1 MTHSL
6 SGDKV
11 NFLPFRRPVYGYYGG
26 NLANTPMNTL
36 SKSLRIAATLTM
48 AGVLSLQLASPSS
61 AELRSSPKEIVDEVW
76 QVVNR
81 EFVDGNFNDTDWLA
95 RRDELLA
102 RDYATEEDA
111 YAEIR
116 IALSGLGDPFTRFL
130 DPDDFSQMQIE
141 TAGELS
147 GVGMQLGTV
156 EETEELVVV
165 APTEGGPA
173 AEAGITTG
181 DILTAIDGESTA
193 DMDISQA
200 VNLIRGEVGTE
211 VTLTMKRDT
220 ETLDFTVTREVIALP
235 VVTHD
240 IRQEN
245 GQSIGYIRLSQFSSH
260 AAEEMQAALEE
271 LEAANIDGYVLDLRS
286 NPGGLLFA
294 STEIARMFMNDGA
307 IVSVDDRN
315 GERDV
320 IEATGSALSDKP
332 LAVLVNGA
340 SASAS
345 EILAGALQDSDR
357 AVLVGSQTFGKGS
370 VQSVHNLS
378 GGTGLAVTIARYR
391 TPSGRDINQL
401 GIAPDIEVELSTSDV
416 LQLNLD
422 PNNIGT
428 QADPQYAAAIGA
440 LGL

>member
-1 MTHSL
+1 MS
-6 SGDKV
+6 
-11 NFLPFRRPVYGYYGG
+11 
-26 NLANTPMNTL
+26 MN
-36 SKSLRIAATLTM
+36 SQSNPLRIAASFTI
-48 AGVLSLQLASPSS
+48 AGLLSVQLAGPSA
-61 AELRSSPKEIVDEVW
+61 AELRSSPKELVDEVW

-81 EFVDGNFNDTDWLA
+81 EFVDESFNDTDWLDQ
-95 RRDELLA
+95 RQQLLA

-111 YAEIR
+111 YAAIR
-116 IALSGLGDPFTRFL
+116 TTLAGLGDPFTRFL

-147 GVGMQLGTV
+147 GVGMQLGV
-156 EETEELVVV
+156 AEETEELVVIS
-165 APTEGGPA
+165 PTEGGPA
-173 AEAGITTG
+173 ADAGIATG

-193 DMDISQA
+193 EMDINQA

-211 VTLTMKRDT
+211 VTLTMKREV
-220 ETLDFTVTREVIALP
+220 ETLEFTVTREVISLP
-235 VVTHD
+235 VVSHN
-240 IRQEN
+240 IREEGN
-245 GQSIGYIRLSQFSSH
+245 QSIGYIRLSQFSSH
-260 AAEEMQAALEE
+260 AAEEMQVVLEE
-271 LEAANIDGYVLDLRS
+271 LEAASIDGYVLDLRS

-294 STEIARMFMNDGA
+294 STEIARMFINDGA

-320 IEATGSALSDKP
+320 IEATGTALSNKP

-357 AVLVGSQTFGKGS
+357 AVLVGSQTYGKGS

-378 GGTGLAVTIARYR
+378 GGTGVAVTIARYR
-391 TPSGRDINQL
+391 TPSGRDINHL
-401 GIAPDIEVELSTSDV
+401 GIVPDITVELSSADAI
-416 LQLNLD
+416 QLNLD
-422 PNNIGT
+422 PTNIGT
-428 QADPQYAAAIGA
+428 QADPQYAAAIRA

>member
-1 MTHSL
+1 MS
-6 SGDKV
+6 
-11 NFLPFRRPVYGYYGG
+11 
-26 NLANTPMNTL
+26 MN
-36 SKSLRIAATLTM
+36 SQSNPLRIAASFTI
-48 AGVLSLQLASPSS
+48 AGLLSVQLAGPSA
-61 AELRSSPKEIVDEVW
+61 AELRSSPKELVDEVW

-81 EFVDGNFNDTDWLA
+81 EFVDESFNDTDWLDQ
-95 RRDELLA
+95 RQQLLA

-111 YAEIR
+111 YAAIR
-116 IALSGLGDPFTRFL
+116 TTLAGLGDPFTRFL

-147 GVGMQLGTV
+147 GVGMQLGV
-156 EETEELVVV
+156 AEETEELVVIS
-165 APTEGGPA
+165 PTEGGPA
-173 AEAGITTG
+173 ADAGIATG

-193 DMDISQA
+193 EMDINQA

-211 VTLTMKRDT
+211 VTLTMKREV
-220 ETLDFTVTREVIALP
+220 ETLEFTVTREVISLP
-235 VVTHD
+235 VVSHN
-240 IRQEN
+240 IREEGN
-245 GQSIGYIRLSQFSSH
+245 QSIGYIRLSQFSSH
-260 AAEEMQAALEE
+260 AAEEMLVVLEE

-294 STEIARMFMNDGA
+294 STEIARMFINDGA

-320 IEATGSALSDKP
+320 IEATGTALSNKP

-345 EILAGALQDSDR
+345 EILAGALQDSER
-357 AVLVGSQTFGKGS
+357 AVLVGSQTYGKGS

-378 GGTGLAVTIARYR
+378 GGTGVAVTIARYR
-391 TPSGRDINQL
+391 TPSGRDINHL
-401 GIAPDIEVELSTSDV
+401 GIVPDITVELSSADAI
-416 LQLNLD
+416 QLNLD
-422 PNNIGT
+422 PTNIGT
-428 QADPQYAAAIGA
+428 QADPQYAAAIRA

>member
-1 MTHSL
+1 
-6 SGDKV
+6 
-11 NFLPFRRPVYGYYGG
+11 
-26 NLANTPMNTL
+26 MNSL
-36 SKSLRIAATLTM
+36 SKSLRIAATLTI
-48 AGVLSLQLASPSS
+48 AGMLSIQLAAPSF
-61 AELRSSPKEIVDEVW
+61 AELRSSPKEVVDEVW

-81 EFVDGNFNDTDWLA
+81 EFVDGSFNDTDWLA
-95 RRDELLA
+95 RREELLA

-116 IALSGLGDPFTRFL
+116 IALAGLGDPFTRFL

-147 GVGMQLGTV
+147 GVGMQLGV
-156 EETEELVVV
+156 AEETEELIVI

-173 AEAGITTG
+173 AEAGIATG

-193 DMDISQA
+193 DMDINQA
-200 VNLIRGEVGTE
+200 VNMIRGEVGTE
-211 VTLTMKRDT
+211 VTLTMQRAT
-220 ETLDFTVTREVIALP
+220 ETLEFTVTREVIALP

-245 GQSIGYIRLSQFSSH
+245 GQSIGYIRLSQFSSN
-260 AAEEMQAALEE
+260 ASEEMQSALEE
-271 LEAANIDGYVLDLRS
+271 LEAANVNGYVLDLRS

-320 IEATGSALSDKP
+320 IEATGTALSDKP

-401 GIAPDIEVELSTSDV
+401 GISPDIEIELSTADA

-428 QADPQYAAAIGA
+428 QADPQYAAAIRA